1 MEIKEVL
8 MGQSYNFHSHIWTV
22 DFFCFPWQSYILA
35 ILTWKITSF
44 MKYIQCVCTIWIAGY
59 FFTFGFF
66 MYLILSHVFVYVRLT
81 QQALELHKRK
91 AVESAQTAADLKLHL
106 DKYQAQLR
114 EAQVAVA
121 EKTGAIEQEAYKYK
135 RMQVC

>member
-1 MEIKEVL
+1 MLQK
-8 MGQSYNFHSHIWTV
+8 QY
-22 DFFCFPWQSYILA
+22 Y
-35 ILTWKITSF
+35 LTKF
-44 MKYIQCVCTIWIAGY
+44 WIFLY
-59 FFTFGFF
+59 
-66 MYLILSHVFVYVRLT
+66 RLT

-135 RMQVC
+135 RMQVREKRKLYKYPLYMNVHSTNTTLFLYD

>member
-1 MEIKEVL
+1 MSKNKFV
-8 MGQSYNFHSHIWTV
+8 WTSI
-22 DFFCFPWQSYILA
+22 DPTITFCF
-35 ILTWKITSF
+35 
-44 MKYIQCVCTIWIAGY
+44 
-59 FFTFGFF
+59 
-66 MYLILSHVFVYVRLT
+66 RLT

-135 RMQVC
+135 RMQVHVFF